1 MKKIIIILFLISPFI
16 LFSQESLSL
25 ENAIRIGLKQNF
37 DIQIKKKKLEIS
49 KVKNN
54 LANAGALPTINISAK
69 NERSVSDQ
77 SNNPTSFIQET
88 LKSESMS
95 ATANMSWTLFNGY
108 GIKAN
113 KRKLSQIEQLSN
125 GNLTLTIENTTQGIL
140 LSYYNCIIQK

>member
-1 MKKIIIILFLISPFI
+1 MKKIIIILFLINPFI
-16 LFSQESLSL
+16 LFSQEILSL

-37 DIQIKKKKLEIS
+37 DIQLSEKKLEIS

-88 LKSESMS
+88 LKAESMS
-95 ATANMSWTLFNGY
+95 ATANMNWTLFNGY
-108 GIKAN
+108 
-113 KRKLSQIEQLSN
+113 
-125 GNLTLTIENTTQGIL
+125 
-140 LSYYNCIIQK
+140 